1 MLQTFILLSLNKSQ
15 SRIIK
20 NLSISLKYE
29 TKVCFSRPAA
39 KGTEDLGKR
48 LANAFQV
55 EDYLCFKT
63 RSSRNLLNENRFDLH
78 KNKHA
83 SETQFHLKGFTSIS
97 FSRQMLISIRNLSER
112 QGIYHT
118 DYTKIT
124 SYITIMC
131 FTAGTIIWI
140 FF

>member
-39 KGTEDLGKR
+39 KGTEGLGD
-48 LANAFQV
+48 AFQV

-112 QGIYHT
+112 QGIYYM

-131 FTAGTIIWI
+131 FTAGTII
-140 FF
+140 